1 MPRETNLEGLV
12 TTAQNRAFLQVEGKM
27 RRENKAVAQAL
38 RLKLLYRR
46 RAP

>member
-1 MPRETNLEGLV
+1 MRREKLLEGLV
-12 TTAQNRAFLQVEGKM
+12 TSAKNRAFLQVEGKM